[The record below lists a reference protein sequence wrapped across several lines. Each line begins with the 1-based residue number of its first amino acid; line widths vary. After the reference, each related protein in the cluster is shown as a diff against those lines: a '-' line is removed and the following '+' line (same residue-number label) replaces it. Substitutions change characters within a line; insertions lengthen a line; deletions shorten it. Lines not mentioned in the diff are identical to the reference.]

1 LQQQHKELQ
10 QQQQKAVA
18 ANGGGS
24 ASSAKSE
31 QQRIRELYQRLYP
44 EAVKAQSGN
53 ALQASFDQWLEQV
66 LATHVK
72 QQQDKLRQK
81 LEAEKP
87 EKQSSSSSHKSTQ
100 SNNNSSSNHNNST
113 HNNISSN
120 NSSSNSQ
127 SSSAAAEQQELHKQN
142 LQLRECNDKLTQ
154 LVTKTVRISP
164 LLMLIRW
171 SSNQIVICTDQ
182 HVDGLGGASS
192 RAGRALAW
200 HRRAEGAA
208 DPHAAA
214 ACLQRRIGKMY
225 ECIDPNFLLTSIFSL
240 QDI

>member
-1 LQQQHKELQ
+1 MESFLYNPRILESLQQQHKELQ

-154 LVTKTVRISP
+154 LVKI
-164 LLMLIRW
+164 MLQL
-171 SSNQIVICTDQ
+171 QI
-182 HVDGLGGASS
+182 
-192 RAGRALAW
+192 
-200 HRRAEGAA
+200 
-208 DPHAAA
+208 
-214 ACLQRRIGKMY
+214 K
-225 ECIDPNFLLTSIFSL
+225 
-240 QDI
+240 

>member
-1 LQQQHKELQ
+1 M
-10 QQQQKAVA
+10 A

-31 QQRIRELYQRLYP
+31 QQRIRDLYQRLYP
-44 EAVKAQSGN
+44 DAVKAQSGN

-81 LEAEKP
+81 LDAEKS
-87 EKQSSSSSHKSTQ
+87 EKQSSSSHKSTQ
-100 SNNNSSSNHNNST
+100 SSNSSSSNHNST

-127 SSSAAAEQQELHKQN
+127 SSSAAEQQELHKQN

-154 LVTKTVRISP
+154 LVTKTTNT
-164 LLMLIRW
+164 LMDLEERAREQDEHWRGIVEQKEQLILTLQQHA
-171 SSNQIVICTDQ
+171 SN
-182 HVDGLGGASS
+182 G
-192 RAGRALAW
+192 
-200 HRRAEGAA
+200 E
-208 DPHAAA
+208 
-214 ACLQRRIGKMY
+214 
-225 ECIDPNFLLTSIFSL
+225 
-240 QDI
+240 